1 MLNKTF
7 NLIFFHVLYFY
18 RVGEVNNNGVH
29 TFLNKLSNAAPDT
42 KIKVRV
48 ARMWD
53 TLNITKKK
61 EIISTDMVLID
72 EKVFINEIAIL
83 LFLRK

>member
-1 MLNKTF
+1 M
-7 NLIFFHVLYFY
+7 
-18 RVGEVNNNGVH
+18 VGEVNNNGVH
-29 TFLNKLSNAAPDT
+29 TFLNELSNAAPDT

-61 EIISTDMVLID
+61 EMISTDMMLID
-72 EKVFINEIAIL
+72 ENVFVNEIVIL